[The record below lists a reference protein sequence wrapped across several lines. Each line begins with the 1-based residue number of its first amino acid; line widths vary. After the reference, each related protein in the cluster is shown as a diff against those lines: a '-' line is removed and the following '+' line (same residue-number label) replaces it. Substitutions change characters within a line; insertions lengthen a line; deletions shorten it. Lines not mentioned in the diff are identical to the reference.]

1 MSPKR
6 ADFLIVGA
14 GSAGCVLANRLS
26 EDPKNRVILLEAGG
40 RDLNPWIHVP
50 VGYFKTLH
58 NPSTD
63 WRYKSEPD
71 PGLNGRSLDWP
82 RGKTLG
88 GSSSINGLL
97 YVRGQK
103 EDYDRWAQRGNK
115 GWSYEDVLPLFKR
128 SEAHENGAD
137 EYHGGDGGLSVSLIR
152 AKSPISEAFID
163 AAVEMGV
170 PRTDDYNGAV
180 QEGAGY
186 FHQTA
191 KGGFRCSSARAFLN
205 PAKKRD
211 NLTILTH
218 AHTEKLIFGPDD
230 PRRVIGVRYTRHG
243 RTQEVLL
250 NPGGEVILSAGAI
263 GSPQILE
270 LSGIGRGDV
279 LQKAGVEVRHELP
292 GVGECL
298 QDHLQ
303 IRLVYEVN
311 VQTLNDAINRFVPR
325 MGIGLNYVLFRKGPM
340 SLGASQVCI
349 FAKSMQG
356 LETPDIQFHF
366 QPLSADKPGIEMHPF
381 SGITSSVC
389 QLRPESRGHIH
400 IHSPK
405 ASDYPKIV
413 PNYLSATA
421 DQLCAVRAV
430 KFARAMTRTK
440 ALSPFIVREH
450 VPADDPQSD
459 EELLD
464 CARNI
469 SQTIYH
475 PTSTCRMGHDDL
487 AVVDDRLRVHG
498 IDGLRIADASIMPDI
513 VSGNT
518 NAPTIMIGEKASDM
532 ILEDRAAGR

>member
-1 MSPKR
+1 MNGIE
-6 ADFLIVGA
+6 ADFIIVGA

-26 EDPKNRVILLEAGG
+26 EDPKINVVLLEAGG

-58 NPSTD
+58 NPKTD
-63 WRYKSEPD
+63 WCYKTQPD
-71 PGLNGRSLDWP
+71 PGLNGRSLEWP

-103 EDYDRWAQRGNK
+103 EDYDNWAQSGNK
-115 GWSYEDVLPLFKR
+115 GWGYEDVLPLFKR
-128 SEAHENGAD
+128 SEAHEDG
-137 EYHGGDGGLSVSLIR
+137 ETGIHGGTGGLSVSRIR
-152 AKSPISEAFID
+152 ATSDIAEAFID

-170 PRTDDYNGAV
+170 PRTRDYNGEY

-191 KGGFRCSSARAFLN
+191 RGGFRCSSARAFLN
-205 PAKKRD
+205 PAKKRP
-211 NLTILTH
+211 NLQVITH
-218 AHTEKLIFGPDD
+218 AHTEALIFDADD
-230 PRRVIGVRYTRHG
+230 PKQVTGVKFNVKGAPRSAR
-243 RTQEVLL
+243 LAA
-250 NPGGEVILSAGAI
+250 GGEVILSAGAI

-270 LSGIGRGDV
+270 LSGIGRGEV
-279 LQKAGVEVRHELP
+279 LQACGIDVRHGLN

-311 VQTLNDAINRFVPR
+311 VQTLNDAINRFIPR
-325 MGIGLNYVLFRKGPM
+325 MGIGMQYVFFRKGPM
-340 SLGASQVCI
+340 SLGASQVAV
-349 FAKSMQG
+349 FAKSMEG

-400 IHSPK
+400 ISSPW
-405 ASDYPKIV
+405 AQDYPDIV

-421 DQLCAVRAV
+421 DQMCAVRAV
-430 KFARAMTRTK
+430 KFARAMTKT
-440 ALSPFIVREH
+440 ASLSKFVVREH
-450 VPADDPQSD
+450 VPDTNPQTD
-459 EELLD
+459 EELLET
-464 CARNI
+464 ARSI

-475 PTSTCRMGHDDL
+475 PTSTCRMGHDPL

-498 IDGLRIADASIMPDI
+498 IKGLRVADASIMPSI

-518 NAPTIMIGEKASDM
+518 NAPTIMIGEKASDL
-532 ILEDRAAGR
+532 ILADRRA

>member
-1 MSPKR
+1 MEGRKT
-6 ADFLIVGA
+6 DFVVVGA

-26 EDPKNRVILLEAGG
+26 EDPKNRVVLLEAGG

-58 NPSTD
+58 NPKTD
-63 WRYKSEPD
+63 WCYKAEPD
-71 PGLNGRSLDWP
+71 PGLNGRSIDWP

-97 YVRGQK
+97 YVRGQRQ
-103 EDYDRWAQRGNK
+103 DYDHWAQLGNR
-115 GWSYEDVLPLFKR
+115 GWSYDDVLPLFKR
-128 SEAHENGAD
+128 SESHEDGECA
-137 EYHGGDGGLSVSLIR
+137 YHGGSGGLSVSRIR
-152 AKSPISEAFID
+152 AKSEIADAFID

-170 PRTDDYNGAV
+170 PRSDDYNGAE
-180 QEGAGY
+180 QEGVGY

-191 KGGFRCSSARAFLN
+191 RGGFRCSSARAFLN
-205 PAKKRD
+205 PAKSRR
-211 NLTILTH
+211 NLEVITH
-218 AHTEKLIFGPDD
+218 AQVEALTFAGDGS
-230 PRRVIGVRYTRHG
+230 RQVTGVAYSRKGVPQSLT
-243 RTQEVLL
+243 L
-250 NPGGEVILSAGAI
+250 NQGGEVILSAGAI

-270 LSGIGRGDV
+270 LSGIGKGSA
-279 LQKAGVEVRHELP
+279 LGQAGIDVRHELG

-311 VQTLNDAINRFVPR
+311 VQTLNDAINRLMPR
-325 MGIGLNYVLFRKGPM
+325 MGIGIQYVMSRTGPM

-349 FAKSMQG
+349 FAKSMRG

-366 QPLSADKPGIEMHPF
+366 QPLSADKPGIVMHAF

-400 IHSPK
+400 IVTPRATDH
-405 ASDYPKIV
+405 PKIV
-413 PNYLSATA
+413 PNYLSAPA
-421 DQLCAVRAV
+421 DQICAVRAV
-430 KFARAMTRTK
+430 KFARAMTKTK
-440 ALSPFIVREH
+440 ALSRYIVREH
-450 VPADDPQSD
+450 LPEGAPETD

-464 CARNI
+464 AARNI
-469 SQTIYH
+469 GQTIYH
-475 PTSTCRMGHDDL
+475 PTSTCRMGSDPA
-487 AVVDDRLRVHG
+487 AVVDDRLKVHG
-498 IDGLRIADASIMPDI
+498 ITGLRVADASIMPAI

-532 ILEDRAAGR
+532 ILEDRRA